1 VSSGYLLERTAD
13 DDKLAI
19 PAAMEA
25 WGFERVEHRRPI
37 DRGIAGATIA
47 AADLVDVC
55 GWRRGREVG
64 CDAPWL

>member
-1 VSSGYLLERTAD
+1 
-13 DDKLAI
+13 
-19 PAAMEA
+19 MEA